1 MSQVSPPPPPFEV
14 PEFSSTT
21 ASMSDATAAE
31 LLQFLGQEST
41 ADKAKKPSRRD
52 LAEAARKAE
61 ADKQA
66 QAAKVIKGG
75 KPKEA
80 KAGQEVKP
88 KAGAAAKAK
97 GSLTRVQ
104 LGDLMRPGCKV
115 QTQPFSLIPS
125 FFFTPYFLVW
135 IGSC

>member
-1 MSQVSPPPPPFEV
+1 
-14 PEFSSTT
+14 
-21 ASMSDATAAE
+21 
-31 LLQFLGQEST
+31 
-41 ADKAKKPSRRD
+41 
-52 LAEAARKAE
+52 
-61 ADKQA
+61 
-66 QAAKVIKGG
+66 VIKGG